1 MTNTQ
6 IIAAA
11 LRQALAGEAITDT
24 ETLHQALRELA
35 AGTDFHFVGIEATK
49 ALLEFVQSDL
59 QAQRQMLMAQIKA
72 MQEAK

>member
-35 AGTDFHFVGIEATK
+35 AGTDFHFVGIEAIK